1 MQYKN
6 IMFDDVVNYKE
17 TSMFIGTCF
26 CDWKCCKEIGA
37 DICLCQNSPAYCL
50 KIKEIDNEKLVRKYL
65 KLGTMHAVVLGGFE
79 PMWNNTWEETLEF
92 LKCFREATLD
102 TIVIYTGYHE
112 DEVKD
117 KVEQL
122 KELGNVIVKFGRYR
136 PNQQPHHDDVLGVD
150 LANDEQHAVKIC

>member
-17 TSMFIGTCF
+17 TSMFISACF

-79 PMWNNTWEETLEF
+79 PLWNNSWNDVFEF
-92 LKCFREATLD
+92 LKCFRKSTQD
-102 TIVIYTGYHE
+102 PIVIYTGYHE
-112 DEVKD
+112 DEVED
-117 KVEQL
+117 KIEQL
-122 KELGNVIVKFGRYR
+122 KGLGNVIVKFGRYR